1 MKDFLI
7 FYRIFSNSGLKWLKV
22 ERNAHRGEEMFIG
35 EYQHAIDNKNRMII
49 PSKFREGLDEA
60 FVLTKGLDGC
70 LYAYPME
77 EWKILEEKLKKL
89 PLTNKDARAFV
100 RFFFSGAN
108 EVDIDKQGR
117 SLIPQNLLEY
127 ADIKKE
133 IVSIGVSTRI
143 EIWSKEKWGEY
154 NSQNLDYDGIAEK
167 MSELGI

>member
-1 MKDFLI
+1 
-7 FYRIFSNSGLKWLKV
+7 V
-22 ERNAHRGEEMFIG
+22 ERKVVRGGVMFIG
-35 EYQHAIDNKNRMII
+35 EYQHAVDNKNRMII
-49 PSKFREGLDEA
+49 PSKFRDSLGES

-70 LYAYPME
+70 LYAYTME

-117 SLIPQNLLEY
+117 ALIPQNLLEY
-127 ADIKKE
+127 AAIEKE

-143 EIWSKEKWGEY
+143 EIWGKEKWEEY
-154 NSQNLDYDGIAEK
+154 NSQNIDYDSIAEK